1 MKTAD
6 LKTKRVAAGIPGS
19 AVCLKAGIARSRLSD
34 IERGYVHPR
43 PEEAIRISAALEELI
58 DAKIR
63 IDAVAAEVGWPTL
76 VSGASKP

>member
-1 MKTAD
+1 MKAAD
-6 LKTKRVAAGIPGS
+6 LKTKRAAAGIPGS

-43 PEEAIRISAALEELI
+43 PEEATRISAALEQLI
-58 DAKIR
+58 NAKLR